1 MPFRKDR
8 NAIINKKQRKPRMKR
23 KGIYFK
29 HIEHYGKVKKAR
41 SKYEEKLEPEDIDSI
56 PGIETIGDNKDE
68 KNLRKNSNSS

>member
-29 HIEHYGKVKKAR
+29 YTEHYGKVKKAR
-41 SKYEEKLEPEDIDSI
+41 SKYEEKLKPEDIDSI
-56 PGIETIGDNKDE
+56 PGIETIGDNNDRHKE
-68 KNLRKNSNSS
+68 RS